1 VSSNRDRIELGGL
14 PPCRLITAGMETA
27 VVGPTKWDRVL
38 VADPT
43 AQRARLSEPNMVGI
57 GRASAAEEAWLR

>member
-1 VSSNRDRIELGGL
+1 MDSHQAASSSR
-14 PPCRLITAGMETA
+14 META
-27 VVGPTKWDRVL
+27 VMGPTKRDRVL

-57 GRASAAEEAWLR
+57 GRASAAEEAWSR